1 MRPTDTVMARIRLKR
16 IYDPPAREDGH
27 RVLVE
32 RLWPRGLSKDRA
44 ALDAWLKD
52 VAPSDGL
59 RRWYGHVPD
68 RWPEFRQRYR
78 VELAGRRD
86 LVDRLLAQAAKGPV
100 TLLFAARDGE
110 RNSAVVL
117 KSVLER
123 RMRTG

>member
-1 MRPTDTVMARIRLKR
+1 MARIRLKR